1 MQPSLS
7 TLKVVFAIL
16 GAVEFRV
23 ALIFVYSSKD
33 DAHLAIK

>member
-7 TLKVVFAIL
+7 KLKVVFAIF
-16 GAVEFRV
+16 GAVGFRV

-33 DAHLAIK
+33 NAHLALK

>member
-1 MQPSLS
+1 
-7 TLKVVFAIL
+7 L

-33 DAHLAIK
+33 DAHLALK

>member
-7 TLKVVFAIL
+7 TLKVVFVIF

-33 DAHLAIK
+33 AAHLALK